1 MWNVLNIGAED
12 GRRKGSGKMIDEKV
26 LIERLEGVK
35 SGVDGLS
42 DIVWNN
48 AVKMCIREIKDLASE
63 HNNGWIEELLEA
75 KKNCGEDSDCSECP
89 FGQIEDRCIL
99 AELQIEN
106 DDGWISCEERLPE
119 ETEQR
124 SAKYDPFTLAEV
136 DVEWHMVSDL
146 VNVIVKNYDTDE
158 VFVCDDCTVDGEW
171 ANFGSY
177 PFEVLAWQPMP
188 EIPAPYKKGE

>member
-26 LIERLEGVK
+26 LIERLEEEK
-35 SGVDGLS
+35 SDWNCDYNVPINKAIQ
-42 DIVWNN
+42 IV
-48 AVKMCIREIKDLASE
+48 KDLASE
-63 HNNGWIEELLEA
+63 HNNGWV
-75 KKNCGEDSDCSECP
+75 SCS
-89 FGQIEDRCIL
+89 
-99 AELQIEN
+99 
-106 DDGWISCEERLPE
+106 ERLPE
-119 ETEQR
+119 ETEQH
-124 SAKYDPFTLAEV
+124 STKYDPITLAEA
-136 DVEWHMVSDL
+136 DVEWHTVSDL